1 MIGGGDDERSAAI
14 PDASS
19 SNSQPTKQQ
28 CQTHYLVVPITVCRA
43 LERSLRSGDTMTI
56 KAVLFDIDGT
66 LVDSND
72 YHVAAWQAVFGQ
84 IGATFDDQVVHDQ
97 IGKGTDMLVPTLLP
111 NTGEAEQDRI
121 GEERG
126 RIFKANYL
134 EQVKPFVAAKEL
146 LVRVKDSGRQVVL
159 ASSASSD
166 ELAHYL
172 GLLDAREIVG
182 VSTTS
187 DDVEKTKPAPDIFA
201 TALKKLSPLS
211 ANEVIV
217 VGDSPYDIKAAAKC
231 GIAAVG
237 VRSGKFS
244 DETLT
249 DAGAVALYDNV
260 AALLADFEA
269 SPLNG

>member
-1 MIGGGDDERSAAI
+1 MA
-14 PDASS
+14 
-19 SNSQPTKQQ
+19 
-28 CQTHYLVVPITVCRA
+28 
-43 LERSLRSGDTMTI
+43 I

-72 YHVAAWQAVFGQ
+72 YHVAAWQAVFRQ
-84 IGATFDDQVVHDQ
+84 IGATFEDQVVHDQ

-111 NTGEAEQDRI
+111 GTRETEQ
-121 GEERG
+121 ERMGDEHG
-126 RIFKANYL
+126 RIFKSQYL
-134 EQVKPFVAAKEL
+134 EQVKPFAASRDL

-159 ASSASSD
+159 ASSASSG
-166 ELAHYL
+166 ELEHYL
-172 GLLDAREIVG
+172 GLLDAREIVS

-201 TALKKLSPLS
+201 TALAKLSPLS
-211 ANEVIV
+211 ASEVVV
-217 VGDSPYDIKAAAKC
+217 VGDTPYDIEAAAKC

-244 DETLT
+244 DETLQG
-249 DAGAVALYDNV
+249 AGAVALYDDV
-260 AALLADFEA
+260 AALLADFED